1 MDWYAPDL
9 LTAALTQNRIGLS
22 SVDVIHAIALPGIGL
37 KLDAIPSRVSEQ
49 TFAFY
54 IAGLF
59 RGQCSELCGALHGFM
74 PLSVCVI
81 FKEDW

>member
-1 MDWYAPDL
+1 MLAS
-9 LTAALTQNRIGLS
+9 ALSQLRITLS
-22 SVDVIHAIALPGIGL
+22 SVDVIHAVALPGIGL

-54 IAGLF
+54 VAGLF

-74 PLSVCVI
+74 PLAVCVV
-81 FKEDW
+81 